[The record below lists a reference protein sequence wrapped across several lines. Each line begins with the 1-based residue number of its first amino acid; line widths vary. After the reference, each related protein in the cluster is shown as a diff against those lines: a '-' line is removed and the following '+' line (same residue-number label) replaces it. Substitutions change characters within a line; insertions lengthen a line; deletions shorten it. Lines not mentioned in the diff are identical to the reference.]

1 MYTCC
6 GVFKWT
12 KLHDMYTLGAATVTE
27 HEQRSPEGVEQ
38 RIKHK
43 RRTW

>member
-1 MYTCC
+1 M
-6 GVFKWT
+6 VRNVD
-12 KLHDMYTLGAATVTE
+12 LHDMYTLGAATVTE
-27 HEQRSPEGVEQ
+27 HEQQSSDSVEQ